1 ATPEGRQIVAL
12 DAALRTDEHV
22 SAGAAYMVLVVA
34 TKSDAMAAQHTAN
47 LVALQLSVD
56 RFTAFATAEQ
66 QELYNL
72 VGEAVDSR
80 IGPDFVE
87 RVTADPSARNV
98 ADLSVERLFPAVS
111 SLSTLGQFVEKKIVA
126 DVVAEINREKRAAL
140 TTAYAV
146 GTLVV

>member
-1 ATPEGRQIVAL
+1 EYGARLPRRVRTALVDVQDLSDVRSRVLVRHVRHEQVMNAFGAVNTGLIDSLRLVEGIDTATPEGRQIVAL

-80 IGPDFVE
+80 
-87 RVTADPSARNV
+87 
-98 ADLSVERLFPAVS
+98 
-111 SLSTLGQFVEKKIVA
+111 
-126 DVVAEINREKRAAL
+126 
-140 TTAYAV
+140 
-146 GTLVV
+146 